1 MKNSPNT
8 SDGGT
13 EMFPTTRKYSRTLQE
28 AFPQDYSDWL
38 DRPEP
43 DHSGRIAVTLVV
55 VLTVALVIALCLR

>member
-1 MKNSPNT
+1 
-8 SDGGT
+8 
-13 EMFPTTRKYSRTLQE
+13 MFPTTRKYPRTLQE
-28 AFPQDYSDWL
+28 AFPQDCSDWL